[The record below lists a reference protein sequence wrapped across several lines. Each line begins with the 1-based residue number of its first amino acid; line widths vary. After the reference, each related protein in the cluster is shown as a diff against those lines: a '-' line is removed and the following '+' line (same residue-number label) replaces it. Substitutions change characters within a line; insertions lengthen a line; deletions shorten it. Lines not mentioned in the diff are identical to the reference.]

1 MGESLGAVTFDQLLD
16 QLAAPAPA
24 PAGASAAALTAAM
37 AASLVVMVARGTPA
51 WPEGTTV
58 TRRASVLRTS
68 LLELADDDARAVG
81 LLLAATRAPKTTHQA
96 EEFART
102 LEEASKPPLAIA
114 VAAAEIAELAAEAEK
129 HGKPV
134 MRADA
139 AVAAAIARAATN
151 SAVLVIEAN
160 LNSGP
165 GNATTAEGSDLL
177 RRAREATL
185 RAKASAT
192 TDEP

>member
-1 MGESLGAVTFDQLLD
+1 MGDSLGAVTFDQLLD

-24 PAGASAAALTAAM
+24 PAGASAAALIAAM

-51 WPEGTTV
+51 WPKGATV

-81 LLLAATRAPKTTHQA
+81 LLLVATRAPKTTHQA

-102 LEEASKPPLAIA
+102 LKEASKPPLAIA

-129 HGKPV
+129 HGKSV

-165 GNATTAEGSDLL
+165 GIATTAESSDLL

-192 TDEP
+192 TNEP